1 MSGSLFTN
9 SLSVASLAALL
20 SVFFGLTAALC
31 AAGLS
36 PRLRWLFVVGAVVT
50 LALPPFL
57 VTNSWLHFFGPT
69 GVWRGYLP
77 FAITSVPGTAWV
89 LSLMLWPITMLCVL
103 SSWDRLESPQLE
115 SDLALAGW
123 RLFTRVLLPLCRG
136 ALGQAAVL
144 TFVLAFNNFSVSAIL
159 QVKTFPSE
167 AWIKFNTS
175 FDTVAAALL
184 SLPALLVSLI
194 VLGLFSYRG
203 ISWPRA
209 HARVCSALFRRQIGA
224 AFFGAAALVGV
235 LVVGLSA
242 VLPLLQILLVRRTW
256 TELPGALAAGQT
268 AIWNSFWLPLV
279 AATAAVSLG
288 LLAHGLRSTRQRFS
302 RSASSTFKLQSST
315 RPQPATFPLLDAAL
329 WLPFLLPG
337 VVLGVGFI
345 ALFNHSWLQWFY
357 QSAGI
362 VLFALLIRYL
372 AIPWNI
378 ARHAFHAADPR
389 LADAACLEGA
399 SRAQVLRH
407 AYFPQVSSQLAASWY
422 IVFLLTLWDVESIL
436 LVLPPRLGETLAVRI
451 FNLLHYGHNAQV
463 NALCLTMLALALL
476 PLVGWLG
483 YGAVTGRR
491 MRTWKSEGT
500 GLSGEGHAKVEHRKF
515 HVLLRSGLPLRISF
529 GFRISDFGFLLL
541 LFLSGASCT
550 RSSNPTLHSNLF
562 SDVRIIGTRGVGVG
576 QLNKPR
582 SVAVD
587 AQDNLYVVDMTG
599 RVQKFSSNGVFL
611 LSWQMPQTDLGKPKG
626 MCRDRRGN
634 IIVVEPHYSRV
645 NDFSPEGLLLGQW
658 GLRGTNDGQLSV
670 PRAIGIDSHNEAFV
684 TEYLERERV
693 QKFSLDDTAAPAGPK
708 WLLSFGKPGTG
719 PGEFNRPEGL
729 CVDSH
734 DQIYVADSCNH
745 RIQIFSADGKL
756 LRMYGKPGKG
766 KGELSYPYDICV
778 DSAGRQY
785 VCEFGNSRI
794 QVFDAHDQPIE
805 ILGERGGDPG
815 QFSNPWGVA
824 LDSAGNLYVADSQNH
839 RVQKL
844 IRRPESAQKSVP
856 STPTRAPAM
865 TSHRGSPFQP
875 SAATDRRTSEVLQQI
890 FSSFFASF
898 APLCGYSDFFRIS
911 YFGFRIS
918 R

>member
-9 SLSVASLAALL
+9 SFAVACLTALL
-20 SVFFGLTAALC
+20 SLLFGLAAAICTASLP
-31 AAGLS
+31 
-36 PRLRWLFVVGAVVT
+36 PRLRWFFVAGAIVT

-69 GVWRGYLP
+69 GAWRAYLP
-77 FAITSVPGTAWV
+77 FNLISVPGTAWI
-89 LSLMLWPITMLCVL
+89 LGLMLWPITMLCVL
-103 SSWDRLESPQLE
+103 SAWHRLESPQLE
-115 SDLALAGW
+115 SDLAVAVW
-123 RLFTRVLLPLCRG
+123 PLFSRVLLPLCRG

-175 FDTVAAALL
+175 FDSIAAATL
-184 SLPALLVSLI
+184 SLPAVLVSFL
-194 VLGLFSYRG
+194 VLWVFSYRG
-203 ISWPRA
+203 TPWPRA
-209 HARVCSALFRRQIGA
+209 QARVSPTLFRRQTGVA
-224 AFFGAAALVGV
+224 LLSAAALITVA
-235 LVVGLSA
+235 VVCLSA

-268 AIWNSFWLPLV
+268 AIWNSFTLPVL
-279 AATAAVSLG
+279 AASAAVGLSLFG
-288 LLAHGLRSTRQRFS
+288 QASLSIRTVHLRQNAPH
-302 RSASSTFKLQSST
+302 SAGSSFNFQLS
-315 RPQPATFPLLDAAL
+315 AFNLDAAL
-329 WLPFLLPG
+329 WLPFLIPG
-337 VVLGVGFI
+337 VLLGVCFI
-345 ALFNHSWLQWFY
+345 ALFNHSWSRWFY

-362 VLFALLIRYL
+362 VLLALLIRYL
-372 AIPWNI
+372 ALPWNI
-378 ARHAFHAADPR
+378 ARHAFRAADPR
-389 LADAACLEGA
+389 LADAAAMEGA
-399 SRAQVLRH
+399 SPTQVLRH
-407 AYFPQVSSQLAASWY
+407 ASWPQIASQLGAGWY
-422 IVFLLTLWDVESIL
+422 IVFLLALWDVESIL
-436 LVLPPRLGETLAVRI
+436 LILPPRLGETLAVRI

-476 PLVGWLG
+476 PLLAWGGWQ
-483 YGAVTGRR
+483 
-491 MRTWKSEGT
+491 
-500 GLSGEGHAKVEHRKF
+500 
-515 HVLLRSGLPLRISF
+515 
-529 GFRISDFGFLLL
+529 GFRGCRKRAERRGPFLCTLCLFAATSVLFPSLFG
-541 LFLSGASCT
+541 CT
-550 RSSNPTLHSNLF
+550 RSSSAPDLHSALF

-587 AQDNLYVVDMTG
+587 AHDNLYVVDMTG

-611 LSWQMPQTDLGKPKG
+611 LSWQMPQTELGKPKG
-626 MCRDRRGN
+626 MCRDREGN
-634 IIVVEPHYSRV
+634 IIVIEPHYSRV
-645 NDFSPEGLLLGQW
+645 NDFSPEGRLLAQW
-658 GLRGTNDGQLSV
+658 GNRGTNDGQISV

-684 TEYLERERV
+684 TEYLDRERV
-693 QKFSLDDTAAPAGPK
+693 QKFSLSDNESTAPAAVGPK

-734 DQIYVADSCNH
+734 DQVYVADSCNH
-745 RIQIFSADGKL
+745 RIQIFSTEGKL

-794 QVFDAHDQPIE
+794 QVFDAHDQPLE

-844 IRRPESAQKSVP
+844 IRRKESAQKPETQERNSRNEAQKAQEPRREKMVLAGCCRFGFPPDGRDSDFGWRPTARCWDFFRPLIFVP
-856 STPTRAPAM
+856 
-865 TSHRGSPFQP
+865 F
-875 SAATDRRTSEVLQQI
+875 V
-890 FSSFFASF
+890 
-898 APLCGYSDFFRIS
+898 PLCGYLTSP
-911 YFGFRIS
+911 
-918 R
+918 